1 MELTDEIRML
11 FAGSDLN
18 SAYNLDTLNKTYPA
32 WVVRFNDGYGVAVPY
47 SGKEINE
54 TFANVSLFSSKYKFN
69 DNEINC
75 LFLMSD
81 VELTRNEF
89 ANFCT
94 DFVFPGVAGEK
105 RNELVSNP
113 VNWWQKW
120 KTLIGNSI
128 SEKRPYAVLG
138 ELILYEYLLRT
149 KRNVKWE
156 GPKSSSHDIVCSDAE
171 YEVKSTLSRY
181 DKIVHI
187 TGQFQL
193 QTASKELF
201 LCFCRFEKN
210 TNGISIEDLV
220 NRLVYD
226 RSISAE
232 EINRNL
238 LKLGYGVGNSA
249 RSEKYQLHEII
260 CYLVDEKFPK
270 ISPEMFKQGS
280 LPLGIKR
287 ISYDIDLS
295 VVSGTSIKL

>member
-1 MELTDEIRML
+1 MELTEEIRTL
-11 FAGSDLN
+11 FAGSDVD
-18 SAYNLDTLNKTYPA
+18 SAYNLEKLDKTYPA
-32 WVVRFNDGYGVAVPY
+32 WVVRFIDGFGVAVPY
-47 SGKEINE
+47 KEKEINE
-54 TFANVSLFSSKYKFN
+54 TFANVSLFSSKFKFN

-75 LFLMSD
+75 LFLTSD
-81 VELTRNEF
+81 VEQTRNEF

-94 DFVFPGVAGEK
+94 DFVFPGLAGEK
-105 RNELVSNP
+105 RDELLADP

-120 KTLIGNSI
+120 KTLIGNAI
-128 SEKRPYAVLG
+128 SDKRPYAVLG

-149 KRNVKWE
+149 KSNVTWE
-156 GPKSSSHDIVCSDAE
+156 GPKSSSHDIICSDAE

-193 QTASKELF
+193 QAASKELF

-226 RSISAE
+226 RGVSVE
-232 EINRNL
+232 EINAKL
-238 LKLGYGVGNSA
+238 LKLGYGIGNSA

-260 CYLVDEKFPK
+260 CYLVDDKFPK
-270 ISPEMFKQGS
+270 ITPEMFKQNAF
-280 LPLGIKR
+280 PLGIKR
-287 ISYDIDLS
+287 ISYDIDLA
-295 VVSGTSIKL
+295 VVSGTSIVL